1 MEYIPSKD
9 KKSKRVAS
17 VILAISCIGLIGASL
32 LDVQY
37 RLFYQLI
44 SLLVAVLSFEILYR
58 YHLTTYIYAVQ
69 ENDFVIAKRIGAR
82 TQTVCNLALST
93 LIAVQKT
100 PKTKEEKQKF
110 SETFGKALLRYNYCQ
125 SISPKISYTAVFAFN
140 DKYARIDF
148 EANATFVSFLENYLS
163 KKSEMEEDLF

>member
-1 MEYIPSKD
+1 M
-9 KKSKRVAS
+9 
-17 VILAISCIGLIGASL
+17 
-32 LDVQY
+32 
-37 RLFYQLI
+37 
-44 SLLVAVLSFEILYR
+44 
-58 YHLTTYIYAVQ
+58 
-69 ENDFVIAKRIGAR
+69 IAKRIGAR

-110 SETFGKALLRYNYCQ
+110 AETFGKALLRYNYCQ
-125 SISPKISYTAVFAFN
+125 SIAPKISYTAVFAFN

-148 EANATFVSFLENYLS
+148 EANATFVSLLENYLS